1 VGGFRG
7 AGVKIGIGETRPAL
21 GRCVR
26 YDVPGLPLLAAA
38 QIRTPDAPKLRS
50 GESSG
55 VFRRVL
61 GIDVG
66 TTLRASCWGPELPAE
81 PVGFGVAPGAPP
93 GAPATANW
101 CNTPRV
107 PIGR

>member
-1 VGGFRG
+1 MGGFRG

-26 YDVPGLPLLAAA
+26 YDVPGLPLLKFVR
-38 QIRTPDAPKLRS
+38 RTPQNCVLGKVLQLQ
-50 GESSG
+50 GCSG
-55 VFRRVL
+55 VFW

-81 PVGFGVAPGAPP
+81 PAGSGVAPGAP
-93 GAPATANW
+93 ATAGW
-101 CNTPRV
+101 CSTPRV
-107 PIGR
+107 PMIPEGRP